1 MATATLAPNTITI
14 DVLKDLTN
22 ASQLKTLLANNQSAI
37 FSIASELGQYANQ
50 SIQAAIGSKPA
61 QVVLQKSASWKTRI
75 PTASG
80 VVRGAGDP

>member
-61 QVVLQKSASWKTRI
+61 QVVLKKALAIVFAELK
-75 PTASG
+75 
-80 VVRGAGDP
+80 